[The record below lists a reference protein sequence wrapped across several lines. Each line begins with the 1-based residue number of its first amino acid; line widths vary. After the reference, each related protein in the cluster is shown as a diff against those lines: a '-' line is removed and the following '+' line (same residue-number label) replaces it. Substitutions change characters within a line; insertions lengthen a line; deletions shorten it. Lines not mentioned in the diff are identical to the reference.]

1 MVTNTFTKYA
11 KYTVEELES
20 YVADPNSCVQKLEW
34 TNLVSVLPK
43 YLGNICDGVRACLTQ
58 KIGKYDRS
66 VDGIILAFKNT
77 KILNHLSAIRPNSV
91 RSHVKVSTDFYVFRP
106 VSGATIEGT
115 IKYVSKNYL
124 SAVIYRVFN
133 VTIRLQRQKLH
144 EIKQG
149 RVISF
154 IVKSYDMKSDL
165 PYIEGELIT
174 APDEQLP
181 EFEEHIV
188 KKEKSSKRQTG
199 IKAEPM
205 DVQEEVTEVK
215 TNTETISIPH
225 RIRSKTEPATEES
238 ESDDGDEDADDV
250 KQSMKA
256 ILDNLQKEMS
266 DAVDSAS
273 ESIEKSEISPAKEQD
288 ANKKTKRKK
297 GDDST
302 VVKKEKKSKQ
312 TKQNGHTSKVNGGN
326 PSDSIEYS
334 INAILSGIEKEMSD
348 ITDSDYSSSKQ
359 DDSKVTT
366 PSRGKAESTSKKQK
380 PKKVDEP
387 SSSKKANKRKHAK
400 MNGHS
405 SGNAAGQHE
414 DMEDSIQAI
423 LSGIEKEMSDATD
436 SDRGTSRLNDTTEVP
451 FAKPSPSKK
460 KKKKSTIDSLEKE
473 LLLKLAAEYSE
484 QDSHPAEP
492 VETQKEPEKS
502 PKKKKKKTKVS
513 REDDFEASIMYSILK
528 CAALAEESEPKK
540 NNPASSPAKRKTGKT
555 TARKSVRFDSTITE
569 ASFNA
574 LDSSELLE
582 ISQLQSP
589 TLSSTLK
596 GSS

>member
-174 APDEQLP
+174 TPDEQLP

-215 TNTETISIPH
+215 TNAETISIPH

-238 ESDDGDEDADDV
+238 ESDDGDDNEDADDV
-250 KQSMKA
+250 KESMKA

-273 ESIEKSEISPAKEQD
+273 ESIEKSEISSAKEQD
-288 ANKKTKRKK
+288 ANKKTK
-297 GDDST
+297 
-302 VVKKEKKSKQ
+302 
-312 TKQNGHTSKVNGGN
+312 
-326 PSDSIEYS
+326 
-334 INAILSGIEKEMSD
+334 
-348 ITDSDYSSSKQ
+348 
-359 DDSKVTT
+359 
-366 PSRGKAESTSKKQK
+366 
-380 PKKVDEP
+380 PKKIDEP
-387 SSSKKANKRKHAK
+387 SSAKKANKRKHAK

-405 SGNAAGQHE
+405 SGDAAGQHE

-502 PKKKKKKTKVS
+502 SKKKKKKPKVS
-513 REDDFEASIMYSILK
+513 TEDDFEASIMSSILK

-574 LDSSELLE
+574 FDSSELLE

>member
-43 YLGNICDGVRACLTQ
+43 YLGNICDGVRVCLTQ

-77 KILNHLSAIRPNSV
+77 KILNPLSAIRANSV

-215 TNTETISIPH
+215 
-225 RIRSKTEPATEES
+225 
-238 ESDDGDEDADDV
+238 
-250 KQSMKA
+250 SM
-256 ILDNLQKEMS
+256 LH
-266 DAVDSAS
+266 V
-273 ESIEKSEISPAKEQD
+273 
-288 ANKKTKRKK
+288 
-297 GDDST
+297 
-302 VVKKEKKSKQ
+302 
-312 TKQNGHTSKVNGGN
+312 
-326 PSDSIEYS
+326 
-334 INAILSGIEKEMSD
+334 
-348 ITDSDYSSSKQ
+348 
-359 DDSKVTT
+359 
-366 PSRGKAESTSKKQK
+366 
-380 PKKVDEP
+380 
-387 SSSKKANKRKHAK
+387 
-400 MNGHS
+400 
-405 SGNAAGQHE
+405 
-414 DMEDSIQAI
+414 
-423 LSGIEKEMSDATD
+423 
-436 SDRGTSRLNDTTEVP
+436 
-451 FAKPSPSKK
+451 
-460 KKKKSTIDSLEKE
+460 
-473 LLLKLAAEYSE
+473 
-484 QDSHPAEP
+484 
-492 VETQKEPEKS
+492 
-502 PKKKKKKTKVS
+502 
-513 REDDFEASIMYSILK
+513 
-528 CAALAEESEPKK
+528 
-540 NNPASSPAKRKTGKT
+540 
-555 TARKSVRFDSTITE
+555 
-569 ASFNA
+569 
-574 LDSSELLE
+574 
-582 ISQLQSP
+582 
-589 TLSSTLK
+589 
-596 GSS
+596 